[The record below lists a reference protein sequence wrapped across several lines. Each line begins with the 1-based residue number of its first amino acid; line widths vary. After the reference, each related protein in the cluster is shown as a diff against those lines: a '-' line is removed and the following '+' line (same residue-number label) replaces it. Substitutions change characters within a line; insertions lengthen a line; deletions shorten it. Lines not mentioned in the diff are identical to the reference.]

1 MTKLLT
7 VKCSVPFCPREA
19 GEVVRI
25 RYVVGEPEVALCGEH
40 ASRFRKAEYYWGLI
54 NWDSL
59 TRVYLLFNSAHQLLG
74 NAVLLFAMG
83 FNDASAIMVRA
94 SLETMLHSVLSMR
107 NPKFNNDGMLI
118 TYEHDETYDEYTL
131 GQLISETRQ
140 KGLLNGDL
148 IDCANKIKEYG
159 NFAAHIGE
167 RQWKQLTQLVKTINS
182 DELKLWID
190 DNDIEEALRC
200 IIEIMN
206 HLASNLTRK

>member
-1 MTKLLT
+1 MR
-7 VKCSVPFCPREA
+7 CGVPFCPREA
-19 GEVVRI
+19 GGVVRI
-25 RYVVGEPEVALCGEH
+25 RYVVGEPEVALCSEH

-59 TRVYLLFNSAHQLLG
+59 GRAYLLFGLAHQLLG

-94 SLETMLHSVLSMR
+94 SLETMLHSVLSMS
-107 NPKFNNDGMLI
+107 NPKFSNDGMLI
-118 TYEHDETYDEYTL
+118 TYEHDKTYDECTL
-131 GQLISETRQ
+131 GQLISEAGR

-148 IDCANKIKEYG
+148 IGCANRIKEYG
-159 NFAAHIGE
+159 NFVTHIGE
-167 RQWKQLTQLVKTINS
+167 RQWRQLIRAINS
-182 DELKLWID
+182 DELKLWIG